1 MEVKRSVLDW
11 KHERKAIMAPAIS
24 QNSQITMTN
33 MTEVEQ
39 ENARIRANFLNKLG
53 IDEKKGEPLPLN
65 RMPSRGSLLGKVLV
79 TQEPLK
85 FDEERE
91 QPKSAWA
98 HFFGSNSNDGSLAS
112 SSNSSV
118 CSGSDGKRDVR
129 ITFNAEVKVVPIPMR
144 DEYSKRVKDRLWTN
158 AEELQL
164 NAQRNAFEF
173 AAEGWDWRT
182 ALEDENM
189 YRDSV
194 SGELIHPV
202 HCVHYEEE

>member
-1 MEVKRSVLDW
+1 MEL
-11 KHERKAIMAPAIS
+11 
-24 QNSQITMTN
+24 
-33 MTEVEQ
+33 EQ

-65 RMPSRGSLLGKVLV
+65 RMPSRGSLLGKVQV

-85 FDEERE
+85 FEEEKE

-98 HFFGSNSNDGSLAS
+98 HFFGNNSTDASLAS
-112 SSNSSV
+112 SAESSV

-129 ITFNAEVKVVPIPMR
+129 ITFNTEVNVVPIPMR

-158 AEELQL
+158 AEELQQ

-173 AAEGWDWRT
+173 ASEGWDWRT

-202 HCVHYEEE
+202 HCVHYDEE